1 MRKYFVVLP
10 LLSLLVAC
18 AQLSQ
23 LEVQDADSRKLA
35 QNAKTYSD
43 HDKLASYYDDVAK
56 EIIIKV
62 KEKKNALRHYEDKSQ
77 YYGRGDRIFNLIL
90 QPIYIIMSG
99 L

>member
-1 MRKYFVVLP
+1 MSIKLRKYFLVLP

-43 HDKLASYYDDVAK
+43 HDKLANHYEDVAK
-56 EIIIKV
+56 AMAIKAA
-62 KEKKNALRHYEDKSQ
+62 EKKASLAAL
-77 YYGRGDRIFNLIL
+77 
-90 QPIYIIMSG
+90 
-99 L
+99 